1 MVIETLEEKKA
12 EEIILIDLKEVT
24 DFTDYFVI
32 CSGTSDR
39 MLDSLAD
46 AVAERIKQ
54 DHEIIPKRE
63 GDPAE
68 GWLLVDLG
76 DIVVHMFSPEM
87 REYYQIEKLW
97 QQGKTLVHFQ

>member
-46 AVAERIKQ
+46 AVSERIKQ
-54 DHEIIPKRE
+54 DHQIIPKRE
-63 GDPAE
+63 GDPTE

-87 REYYQIEKLW
+87 REYYQLEKLW